1 MLGHLLLE
9 RRAEL
14 ELIIHFSPS
23 VFILFVIMI
32 LFLIRLAPVNLGKVG
47 GGRLPGV
54 KGNCPHL

>member
-9 RRAEL
+9 QRAEL

-54 KGNCPHL
+54 KGNGPHL